1 VSPAKSSQEAEI
13 FFFFLLIFQARVEK
27 RGEDEF
33 LAARSGSSH
42 GNDSSKDRTEKRS
55 KFTSEGSKGK
65 GKGGG
70 DSKQIDVFKNTA
82 TKITNETPAT
92 ALPTVTCCNTS
103 PDMLH
108 PQDLALRVFKG
119 ETSFPAIV
127 TATMSILPKVKPQNV
142 VIQSLSAK

>member
-1 VSPAKSSQEAEI
+1 MSPAKLRQEAENI
-13 FFFFLLIFQARVEK
+13 LFFFLFTFPTREEK
-27 RGEDEF
+27 REEGEF
-33 LAARSGSSH
+33 LAACSGSSH

-65 GKGGG
+65 GKRGG

-108 PQDLALRVFKG
+108 PQDLALRVLKG

-127 TATMSILPKVKPQNV
+127 TASMSATESKT
-142 VIQSLSAK
+142 SERHYS